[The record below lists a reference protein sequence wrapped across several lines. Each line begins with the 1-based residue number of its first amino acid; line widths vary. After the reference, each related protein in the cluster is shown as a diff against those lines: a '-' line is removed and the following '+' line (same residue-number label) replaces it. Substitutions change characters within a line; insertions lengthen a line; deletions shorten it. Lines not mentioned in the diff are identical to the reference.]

1 VSTLDQLFESIHREE
16 IRQNAGVM
24 GYLESFIE
32 KKRSDQIMHLP
43 YLNLIPVFMTAKK
56 MFHKNQ
62 LNQILMIA
70 VNPDDYLVK
79 VPLVKKQLK
88 SQKGK
93 EL

>member
-1 VSTLDQLFESIHREE
+1 LFESIHREE

-32 KKRSDQIMHLP
+32 KDHPKKRSDQIMHLP

-56 MFHKNQ
+56 MFHKNL